1 MPTQET
7 KTRQVGNFEPDDLYV
22 PTLNNY
28 GVPMVEQWRVQGIGH
43 LVTKPVATKRY
54 TSEELSAMGM
64 VGVTLIDPVAQE
76 QS

>member
-1 MPTQET
+1 
-7 KTRQVGNFEPDDLYV
+7 
-22 PTLNNY
+22 
-28 GVPMVEQWRVQGIGH
+28 MVEQWRVQGIGH